1 MNRKRTE
8 GEETAM
14 ADQKKQDSQVNADDR
29 ASSSDQG
36 KSQSGDPGR
45 TPGSA
50 EGDRR
55 TVEDDL
61 RNQGGN
67 RQSS

>member
-1 MNRKRTE
+1 
-8 GEETAM
+8 M
-14 ADQKKQDSQVNADDR
+14 ADQKKQDSHVISDDR
-29 ASSSDQG
+29 RSSDDQG
-36 KSQSGDPGR
+36 ASQSGDPGR

-61 RNQGGN
+61 RQRGGE
-67 RQSS
+67 